1 MYYTERPDKVGEIA
15 KKIEGHCQSLEL
27 DPSTAKY
34 KINYDEKKHFKNVEF
49 TAGKFIGVSV
59 LGTDQKPAFTG
70 SSFFTVD
77 DAFENKMKLLRDYCE
92 SKHDQPDGGNQMN
105 LQEFM
110 TLSWGDISVKVEEAI
125 TAEYQEEYFTYVID
139 MFDDSAIARFYSYID
154 GKCRLMRVKYS
165 TDENG
170 KITLGNVNEVHIVY
184 EDVVEPAI
192 DETGVTQATANS
204 SEPEPAAD
212 PTPVA
217 SEPTDNSFAENNT
230 VVTDEP
236 VADPTVE
243 PAPVVENVVPEEPTT
258 VVEATPAFTAE
269 PEPVTNA
276 EVTNIQQKASI
287 DDEQTKTKNSSS
299 TSFAESERAEFE
311 ALKKEKKLNL
321 LNSYKGYL
329 SDEEYADFESH
340 VDDFSDDSLEVALL
354 KKYKSFTEQQAS
366 KQPKIRVLAL
376 DTPSTKTSVRDE
388 LDDFIAKQLGR

>member
-1 MYYTERPDKVGEIA
+1 
-15 KKIEGHCQSLEL
+15 
-27 DPSTAKY
+27 
-34 KINYDEKKHFKNVEF
+34 
-49 TAGKFIGVSV
+49 
-59 LGTDQKPAFTG
+59 
-70 SSFFTVD
+70 
-77 DAFENKMKLLRDYCE
+77 MKLLRDYCE
-92 SKHDQPDGGNQMN
+92 AKHDQPDGDIEMN

-125 TAEYQEEYFTYVID
+125 AAEYQEEYFTHVVD
-139 MFDDSAIARFYSYID
+139 MFDDCAIAHFYSYID
-154 GKCRLMRVKYS
+154 GKCRLMRVRY
-165 TDENG
+165 TVDENG
-170 KITLGNVNEVHIVY
+170 KITLGDVNEVHITY
-184 EDVVEPAI
+184 EDIVEPAI

-217 SEPTDNSFAENNT
+217 SESTEQSFAEDGE

-236 VADPTVE
+236 VADPAPVAESVAEQAAE
-243 PAPVVENVVPEEPTT
+243 PAPVVEDVVPEEPTT
-258 VVEATPAFTAE
+258 VVEATPAFDAE

-276 EVTNIQQKASI
+276 EVTNIQQKASV
-287 DDEQTKTKNSSS
+287 DDEQTKTENSSS

-311 ALKKEKKLNL
+311 ALKKEKKINL

-354 KKYKSFTEQQAS
+354 KKYKTFTERQAS

-376 DTPSTKTSVRDE
+376 DTPSTKASTRNE